1 MFPVTTVRDVNQQV
15 GEIKAVF
22 RRLLTHRALRDPLH
36 DAHPDLTG
44 PQIHL
49 IACLATA
56 DDGMPTTALAQRMCA
71 SGPTLTGLVDRL
83 EKQGLVT
90 RERDDD
96 DRRLVRLHLTD
107 AGRQAFAILDGHM
120 TERMGRVLE
129 ALEPDDRE
137 TFVRLM
143 GRIAD
148 AFAEK
153 TPP

>member
-1 MFPVTTVRDVNQQV
+1 M
-15 GEIKAVF
+15 F

-36 DAHPDLTG
+36 AAHPDLTG

-56 DDGMPTTALAQRMCA
+56 PEGLPTTALAQRMCA

-83 EKQGLVT
+83 EKQGLVK

-96 DRRLVRLHLTD
+96 DRRLVRLHLTET
-107 AGRQAFAILDGHM
+107 GHQAFAILDEHM
-120 TERMGRVLE
+120 SERMGRVLQ